1 MATEARQGSGGQNA
15 IEQPCGASM
24 GSEECTY
31 TVEIE
36 RGPDGL
42 GIKLGTRKEDGQ
54 IVVLSFPKSKDG
66 RIGPAESEGKIQVW
80 DVIKSIGNMN
90 VEGLDLKEVSS
101 LLKGKKVVVMTLAR
115 PTPNKSSP
123 RRPSFKSDIFS
134 AFGVGAGNVLSKM
147 LGTNTATPPGNSG
160 KSAATVSAGN
170 VYDMESF
177 QLFCEKCIQSS
188 MVVIRYLGVSLT
200 PKVYK
205 ELSFEWYR
213 SGRNNTFERIPGVA
227 SFYYQPSAVD
237 VKHQICVKC
246 SRKLPGTN
254 GTPTTTFNN
263 ITIDGW
269 HTSDWDH
276 EGAKTE
282 SVWLKTNGQLSLD
295 PSLEEQTKGFKEEKF
310 AQFQAVVYRNQ
321 KYILTYDLRDCMA
334 LSASLLPVIGTRPAI
349 KIQYPS
355 DFEKYCVYFDPVDT
369 SLMKLKFYNSMDDE
383 DDEGEH
389 NGKEFIFRVESS
401 VSRDAIALAL
411 KTLGGLIRPI
421 AYDEI
426 IFESKTIDEQ
436 ANFLNTNQEAS
447 TEDIVKDQNV
457 DNVRKNLRTNLE
469 LLKQVTERL
478 QHERNARSRFEM
490 ELSISRKCNEEI
502 HLELAKK
509 RQEMLEHHDRIEAM
523 QASFDIAEA
532 SKQGLM
538 IEVEKLTSKLCSD
551 GNGSVQRNLAI
562 GNASHMPLSEPANA
576 NTVSIHVPSTGAP
589 PIEYSQTATGSIT
602 HSTGLGQADRIAK
615 LMKDFAL
622 TREEL
627 QTELSRKEES
637 EFMIK
642 KLKQQMQ
649 EEKFQASAAGSRHA
663 RKLGEL
669 ASMNNLQQREI
680 KKLNDLLEAAKA
692 NFETTV
698 EGMSAEIEQAKRE
711 KAEASAELEVEKR
724 KQLSLIGDLS
734 DYKTQFIE
742 LAETIKEMEQ
752 RATEHIKERDE
763 AVTKNDK
770 LTTERNALKRKIS
783 TLKKDLQRIAHV
795 DALVA
800 EKQELLLELSM
811 QKAIALER
819 GDNLKIFQNACME
832 LDSQHRLP
840 PHLKFLL
847 TFCNDDDCML

>member
-213 SGRNNTFERIPGVA
+213 SGRNNTFERIP
-227 SFYYQPSAVD
+227 
-237 VKHQICVKC
+237 
-246 SRKLPGTN
+246 
-254 GTPTTTFNN
+254 
-263 ITIDGW
+263 
-269 HTSDWDH
+269 
-276 EGAKTE
+276 E

-334 LSASLLPVIGTRPAI
+334 LSASLLPVVGTRPAI

-457 DNVRKNLRTNLE
+457 DNVRQNLRTNLE

-576 NTVSIHVPSTGAP
+576 NTVSIHVPSAGAP

-734 DYKTQFIE
+734 DYKIQFIE

-819 GDNLKIFQNACME
+819 GDNLNIFQNACME